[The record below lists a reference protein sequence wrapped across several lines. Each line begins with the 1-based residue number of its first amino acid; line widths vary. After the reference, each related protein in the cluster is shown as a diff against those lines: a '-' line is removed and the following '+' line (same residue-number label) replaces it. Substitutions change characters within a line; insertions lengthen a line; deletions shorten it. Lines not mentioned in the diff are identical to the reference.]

1 MISKYESTFR
11 SNQYGKSIR
20 IKFSIILLKQKLT
33 RIHIGAPRFL
43 SIPRLQTVKNHFSPV
58 FFFAQSYF
66 TSLTAMSKS
75 QHDTLCLA
83 GTLLSTYA
91 LYVKYAHQADNSFTP
106 LIGSTVAFSSEFG
119 KGLGGL
125 VKGENL
131 IANVSNSTL
140 GICHYILMFFI
151 SQVYGENDLWKSL
164 TFSRIRLALSLASGL
179 PCFWLAYVL
188 MFILQ
193 DTCSICITMYGVNA
207 MLIWVN
213 YQGWSEASKNS
224 NKNKR
229 D

>member
-1 MISKYESTFR
+1 
-11 SNQYGKSIR
+11 
-20 IKFSIILLKQKLT
+20 
-33 RIHIGAPRFL
+33 
-43 SIPRLQTVKNHFSPV
+43 
-58 FFFAQSYF
+58 
-66 TSLTAMSKS
+66 MSKS

-91 LYVKYAHQADNSFTP
+91 LYVKYAHQADNTFTP
-106 LIGSTVAFSSEFG
+106 PIGSTVAFSSEFG

-224 NKNKR
+224 TKNKR